1 MKEDSLFS
9 KIDHV
14 GLVVRDIDKA
24 IEYYQSLGIG
34 PFEPPPNV
42 ASRERKVRGK
52 PIPVDS
58 IKVKEKSAR
67 IGPLL
72 FQLIQPVEGESIW
85 KEFLETRG
93 EGVQHLGFIVDDIE
107 KEEARLVAKGVEPV
121 QTSRFIAGGGYT
133 YFDTGRVGGVLTEL
147 IQWPPG

>member
-1 MKEDSLFS
+1 MTEEPLFS
-9 KIDHV
+9 KVDHV
-14 GLVVRDIDKA
+14 GVVVRDIDKA

-52 PIPVDS
+52 SVPVDS

-67 IGPLL
+67 IGPMLL
-72 FQLIQPVEGESIW
+72 QLIQPVEGDSIW
-85 KEFLETRG
+85 MEFLKMRG
-93 EGVQHLGFIVDDIE
+93 EGVQHLGFIVDDID
-107 KEEARLVAKGVEPV
+107 KEEAKLLAQGIEHA
-121 QTSRFIAGGGYT
+121 QSSRFIAGGGYT
-133 YFDTGRVGGVLTEL
+133 YFDTSKVGGVLVEL